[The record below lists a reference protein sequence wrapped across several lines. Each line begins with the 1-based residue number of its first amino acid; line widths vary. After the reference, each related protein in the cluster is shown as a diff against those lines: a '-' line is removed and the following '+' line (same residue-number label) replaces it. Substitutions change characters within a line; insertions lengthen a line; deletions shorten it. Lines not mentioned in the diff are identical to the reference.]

1 MTTATR
7 RRHARNL
14 HVPLSDATYVLL
26 RAEAER
32 SKRPASALAREAIDR
47 WLAERQ
53 RAAVHDAI
61 SDYAHAA
68 AGTAD
73 DLDPKSEA
81 AAVEHL
87 LGAGR
92 RARKT
97 RRNDADVPAGGHF
110 GAWR

>member
-1 MTTATR
+1 MSTG

-32 SKRPASALAREAIDR
+32 SKQPATTLAREAIDR
-47 WLAERQ
+47 WLADERQ
-53 RAAVHDAI
+53 RAAVHDAV
-61 SDYAHAA
+61 SAYAQAT

-73 DLDPKSEA
+73 DLEPKLEE

-92 RARKT
+92 RVRKARRK
-97 RRNDADVPAGGHF
+97 
-110 GAWR
+110 